1 MNDKKKLNDMIEQR
15 RYDEAL
21 EEMHRTVVIN
31 GLKRDI
37 KIAMKALDK
46 GDMDIYA
53 TTVANVRQ
61 SLKTLEMDGI
71 DEMMRAIHSLKGE
84 SS

>member
-15 RYDEAL
+15 QYDEAF
-21 EEMHRTVVIN
+21 EEMHRIVVIN

-46 GDMDIYA
+46 GDMDVYA

-84 SS
+84 

>member
-15 RYDEAL
+15 RYDEAF
-21 EEMHRTVVIN
+21 EEMHRIVVIN

-46 GDMDIYA
+46 GDIDAYA

-84 SS
+84 